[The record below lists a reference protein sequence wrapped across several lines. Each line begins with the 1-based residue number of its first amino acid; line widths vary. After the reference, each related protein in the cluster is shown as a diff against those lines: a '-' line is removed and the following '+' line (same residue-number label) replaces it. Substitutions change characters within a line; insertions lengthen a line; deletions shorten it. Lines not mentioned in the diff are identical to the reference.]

1 MRRPGRRARW
11 RPLRRRPPGAEADRV
26 AALAESLAV
35 MLDAGLTP
43 RAAWNA
49 AADHGVHPVAATVLA
64 GLERDGV
71 SCAAAL
77 ARAATA
83 DDVRSIATV
92 WGVAE
97 VSGAP
102 LGHALRMIAE
112 TLRDAAEAERE
123 ADVALSG
130 PRATAR
136 LVSWLPAGGALMAV
150 ALGADLAGT
159 AVSPPGAVTLGGGAL
174 LMLAG
179 RWWMRALVRHAT
191 ARRPHPGLA
200 EELIAIALAGGA
212 SAEAGLR
219 LAAEAATRCGLPP
232 PDDEG
237 ARSTLRLAEATGVP
251 AVELLTASA
260 RQRRRSTR
268 AEARS
273 AAAALGVRLMVPLG
287 LCVLPSFLLLAVAPL
302 LLSLLSSTAE
312 GWR

>member
-1 MRRPGRRARW
+1 MRRPARRARW
-11 RPLRRRPPGAEADRV
+11 RPRRRRPPGAEADRV

-35 MLDAGLTP
+35 MLDAGLSP
-43 RAAWNA
+43 RTAWSA
-49 AADHGVHPVAATVLA
+49 AADHGVHPAAVSVLA
-64 GLERDGV
+64 GLQQDGD

-77 ARAATA
+77 ARAATT

-92 WGVAE
+92 WSVAE

-102 LGHALRMIAE
+102 LGHALRTIAE

-136 LVSWLPAGGALMAV
+136 LVSWLPAGGALLAV
-150 ALGADLAGT
+150 AVGADLAGT
-159 AVSPPGAVTLGGGAL
+159 AVSPAGAVTLGGGAL

-179 RWWMRALVRHAT
+179 RWWMRGLVRRAT

-200 EELIAIALAGGA
+200 EELIAIALSGGA
-212 SAEAGLR
+212 SAEAGRR
-219 LAAEAATRCGLPP
+219 LAKDAAAGCGLAP
-232 PDDEG
+232 PDDDG
-237 ARSTLRLAEATGVP
+237 ARATLGLAAATGVP

-260 RQRRRSTR
+260 RQRRRSAR

-273 AAAALGVRLMVPLG
+273 SAAALGVRLMVPLG
-287 LCVLPSFLLLAVAPL
+287 VCVLPSFLLLAVAPL